1 MGFKTSPRTGLLVN
15 RMKTLIRIEHLVV
28 GYHERTAVEDASLAV
43 PAGTITALIGP
54 NGAGKTSLIRAAS
67 GVIPIRSGRI
77 RLSGKDVNELKPAE
91 RARLVAVV
99 PQARQLPDAF
109 TARELVSAGRT
120 PWMNWLGQTSTRD
133 LAAIQTAMQ
142 RTETVELA
150 ERRLGELSGGEQQ
163 RLLLARALAQ
173 NAPLL
178 LLDEPSAHL
187 DLRYQIELLD
197 LIRSLVT
204 GLGLGVL
211 VALHDLNL
219 VARIADEVVLMVAGR
234 VKASGRVEE
243 VIRPEVLSQAYGISL
258 VSVKG
263 RRGKTTFILPA

>member
-1 MGFKTSPRTGLLVN
+1 VKPMTP
-15 RMKTLIRIEHLVV
+15 LITIEHLVV
-28 GYHERTAVEDASLAV
+28 KYHERTAVEDASLVV

-67 GVIPIRSGRI
+67 GVLPIQAGRVT
-77 RLSGKDVNELKPAE
+77 LSGKDLAGLKPAE

-99 PQARQLPDAF
+99 PQARALPEAF

-120 PWMNWLGQTSTRD
+120 PWMNWLGQASARD
-133 LAAIQTAMQ
+133 QAAILTAMQ
-142 RTETVELA
+142 LTETEELA
-150 ERRLGELSGGEQQ
+150 ERRVGELSGGEQQ

-178 LLDEPSAHL
+178 MLDEPSAHL

-197 LIRSLVT
+197 LIR
-204 GLGLGVL
+204 GLANELNLGVL

-219 VARIADEVVLMVAGR
+219 VARIADRVVLL
-234 VKASGRVEE
+234 VKGKVSATGNVDE
-243 VIRPEVLSQAYGISL
+243 VFKQDMLSEAYGIPL
-258 VSVKG
+258 ARLHPRG
-263 RRGKTTFILPA
+263 RKHVFILPS

>member
-1 MGFKTSPRTGLLVN
+1 
-15 RMKTLIRIEHLVV
+15 MKALIRIEHLVV
-28 GYHERTAVEDASLAV
+28 MYRDRVAVADVSLAV

-67 GVIPIRSGRI
+67 GVLPIQAGKVTLSGRDI
-77 RLSGKDVNELKPAE
+77 TELKPVD
-91 RARLVAVV
+91 RARRVAVV
-99 PQARQLPDAF
+99 PQARALPEAF

-120 PWMNWLGQTSTRD
+120 PWINWLGQVSERD
-133 LAAIQTAMQ
+133 QAAIQLAMQ
-142 RTETVELA
+142 RTETIELA
-150 ERRLGELSGGEQQ
+150 ERRVGELSGGEQQ

-197 LIRSLVT
+197 LIRTLV
-204 GLGLGVL
+204 GELGLGVL

-219 VARIADEVVLMVAGR
+219 VARIADKVVLLVAGK
-234 VKASGRVEE
+234 VKASGKVDD
-243 VIRPEVLSQAYGISL
+243 VLQPDILSQAYGIPL
-258 VSVKG
+258 A
-263 RRGKTTFILPA
+263 RIKTRSGNQAVILPS